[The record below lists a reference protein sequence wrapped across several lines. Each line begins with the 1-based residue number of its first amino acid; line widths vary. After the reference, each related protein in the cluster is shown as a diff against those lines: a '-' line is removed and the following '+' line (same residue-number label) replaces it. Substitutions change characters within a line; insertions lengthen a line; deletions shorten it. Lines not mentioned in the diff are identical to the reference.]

1 MESQQSQT
9 AGLRHRQSGVNY
21 VVMEEVDANRLTLV
35 RVFTDG
41 ACSGNPG
48 PGAWA
53 ALLRFENTEKEIAG
67 GERLT
72 TNNRMELVAVIE
84 GLQALRRP
92 CKVELYTDSKYVV
105 MGINEWVGGWRER
118 GWRTAG
124 GHPVKNVDLWKRLEI
139 ATARHEVGW
148 HWIKGHSGHPENER
162 VDGLARRWLRDNVK

>member
-1 MESQQSQT
+1 M
-9 AGLRHRQSGVNY
+9 
-21 VVMEEVDANRLTLV
+21 MEEIDANRLTLV

-105 MGINEWVGGWRER
+105 MGINEWVGGKGKAINFSYFSPYNVIQEPIE
-118 GWRTAG
+118 TFFNAG
-124 GHPVKNVDLWKRLEI
+124 KENKKLTVMVALSYGGRQEI
-139 ATARHEVGW
+139 TEAIHKIVRKIV
-148 HWIKGHSGHPENER
+148 
-162 VDGLARRWLRDNVK
+162 